1 MTCWWSQCHWW
12 CKVLFEECPSLG
24 GHYDIE
30 WYWYWCLLRYWHCIG
45 GGTIRHHWPE
55 ANTSIARIRRSRS
68 SEWGSAWSTSI
79 KSLLGSKTAVITR
92 TFPGQQEAADESK
105 SSPSGRST
113 GLTSRLMASSTST
126 SCSQRRSVLSLD
138 DKIQRGMFFGQKCP
152 FKSYLGA
159 KTWAIA
165 RYIIFR
171 MVWDQNMTKW
181 LKA

>member
-55 ANTSIARIRRSRS
+55 ANTSIARTGRSRRLWMRIRVINLNKVAAGL
-68 SEWGSAWSTSI
+68 EDCRHNPHIPRSAGGRRWI
-79 KSLLGSKTAVITR
+79 KIFPLRPINWINLKTYGI
-92 TFPGQQEAADESK
+92 FHIY
-105 SSPSGRST
+105 
-113 GLTSRLMASSTST
+113 
-126 SCSQRRSVLSLD
+126 LSLN
-138 DKIQRGMFFGQKCP
+138 DKIQWGKIFGQKCP

-165 RYIIFR
+165 LGI
-171 MVWDQNMTKW
+171 
-181 LKA
+181 